1 MEEKT
6 LFWEALLVIPRVP
19 ARNYLFKVSNCSILN
34 EWYKPSYILIF
45 FSQYFLLNMFH
56 LNDSVDILGDSWN
69 YKYAARSS
77 SIFPSSAKHIATQIS
92 ATEAQK

>member
-1 MEEKT
+1 MNDT
-6 LFWEALLVIPRVP
+6 SPVTFW
-19 ARNYLFKVSNCSILN
+19 F
-34 EWYKPSYILIF
+34 F

-77 SIFPSSAKHIATQIS
+77 SIFPSSTKHIATQIS

>member
-1 MEEKT
+1 MI
-6 LFWEALLVIPRVP
+6 F
-19 ARNYLFKVSNCSILN
+19 
-34 EWYKPSYILIF
+34 F